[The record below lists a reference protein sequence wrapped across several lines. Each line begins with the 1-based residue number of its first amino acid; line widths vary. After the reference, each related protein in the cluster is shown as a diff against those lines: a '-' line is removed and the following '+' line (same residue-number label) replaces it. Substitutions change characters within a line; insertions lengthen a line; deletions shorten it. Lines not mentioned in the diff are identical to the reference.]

1 MARTERLRGR
11 IRDAS
16 RTAPDS
22 ASFRQEVLDAV
33 AAYVPFDATCFAGTD
48 PHVLAPTSLTTR
60 GYDDVRAYAMAV
72 DVEFG
77 ETAEAGSFESMAQ
90 DGVPI
95 QTLRAVAD
103 GRPHRTRRYAELL
116 KPYGLAEEI
125 RMVMRGGDGLIWG
138 AATMSRRVGHPFRGE
153 DEQVLASVLTE
164 IGDGLRTML
173 FRDSIV
179 RRSADVDGPAFA
191 ILGPENDF
199 ESATPAAL
207 ALLER
212 LAWGPAGEP
221 VGLAPA
227 AAAAARLRSSGL
239 ENIVLR
245 ACTRDGEWLVL
256 RAGGYDD
263 QHPPRRVAMTI
274 ERAQPPEIVSLMAAA
289 YGLTA
294 RECQVLLLSLRGETR
309 NEMARTLHISP
320 YTVQDHLKSIFA
332 KAGVNSRRSLVA
344 RLVNT
349 ECLPR
354 IASGVTVQPDGW
366 FAARSPAGQG
376 DIRMTRENSQ

>member
-1 MARTERLRGR
+1 MARAERLPGR
-11 IRDAS
+11 IREAS
-16 RTAPDS
+16 RSSPDS

-33 AAYVPFDATCFAGTD
+33 AAYVPFDATCLAGTD
-48 PHVLAPTSLTTR
+48 PHVLVPTSLTTL

-72 DVEFG
+72 EIEFG
-77 ETAEAGSFESMAQ
+77 ETAEPGSFESMVRNR
-90 DGVPI
+90 VPV
-95 QTLRAVAD
+95 QTLRGTTD
-103 GRPHRTRRYAELL
+103 GRPRMSRRYAELL
-116 KPYGLAEEI
+116 APYGLAEEI
-125 RMVMRGGDGLIWG
+125 RMVMRGSDGLIWG
-138 AATMSRRVGHPFRGE
+138 AATMSRHGGHPFRDE

-173 FRDSIV
+173 FRESVLERASDL
-179 RRSADVDGPAFA
+179 DGPALA
-191 ILGPENDF
+191 ILGADNDF

-207 ALLER
+207 AFLER
-212 LAWGPAGEP
+212 LAWGPPGIP

-227 AAAAARLRSSGL
+227 AAAAARLRSSGQ
-239 ENIVLR
+239 EHIVLR

-256 RAGGYDD
+256 RAGRYDD

-274 ERAQPPEIVSLMAAA
+274 ERAQPPEIISLMAAA
-289 YGLTA
+289 YGLTP

-309 NEMARTLHISP
+309 DEMARALHISP

-354 IASGVTVQPDGW
+354 IASGTALGPAGW
-366 FAARSPAGQG
+366 FAGRPAAGP
-376 DIRMTRENSQ
+376 

>member
-1 MARTERLRGR
+1 MARAERLRGR

-16 RTAPDS
+16 HTAPDS

-48 PHVLAPTSLTTR
+48 PLILAPTSLTTL
-60 GYDDVRAYAMAV
+60 GYEDVHAYAMAV

-77 ETAEAGSFESMAQ
+77 ASDEPGSFESMARG
-90 DGVPI
+90 GVPI

-103 GRPHRTRRYAELL
+103 GQPRRTRRYAELL
-116 KPYGLAEEI
+116 APYGLREEI
-125 RMVMRGGDGLIWG
+125 RMVMRGSDGLTWG
-138 AATMSRRVGHPFRGE
+138 AATMSRRAGHPFRE
-153 DEQVLASVLTE
+153 ADEQVLGYVLTE
-164 IGDGLRTML
+164 IADGLRAML
-173 FRDSIV
+173 FRDTVIQRTSDI
-179 RRSADVDGPAFA
+179 DGPAFV
-191 ILGPENDF
+191 ILGPDNDF
-199 ESATPAAL
+199 EAATPAAL
-207 ALLER
+207 ALLDS
-212 LAWGPAGEP
+212 LAWGPPGIP

-227 AAAAARLRSSGL
+227 AAAAARLRGSGQ

-256 RAGGYDD
+256 RAGSYDD
-263 QHPPRRVAMTI
+263 QHPPRRVALTI
-274 ERAQPPEIVSLMAAA
+274 ERAQPPEIISLMAAA

-309 NEMARTLHISP
+309 NEMARILHISP

-332 KAGVNSRRSLVA
+332 KAGVNSRRSLVG

-354 IASGVTVQPDGW
+354 IASGLPIGPDGW
-366 FAARSPAGQG
+366 FAARPAEHSDRDRVTTVQ
-376 DIRMTRENSQ
+376 